1 MPHSNAGVLAPLSIS
16 FAFRHSLAFP
26 KPPDVHSPV
35 AALVVL
41 CYQGEEV
48 KVRGKEVGRGFN
60 FHVQGLKSKVSEVGE
75 EELWI
80 PGWKGKVGR

>member
-1 MPHSNAGVLAPLSIS
+1 M
-16 FAFRHSLAFP
+16 
-26 KPPDVHSPV
+26 